1 MCVALRPKGR
11 REPLI
16 LFKIFIFLFSNKFI
30 ILNINNNSNL
40 FKVIKLSNKI
50 TKGIDLSSPISKGLL
65 IKLDSGDGRLH

>member
-1 MCVALRPKGR
+1 M
-11 REPLI
+11 I

>member
-1 MCVALRPKGR
+1 M
-11 REPLI
+11 I

-50 TKGIDLSSPISKGLL
+50 TKGIDLSSPTSKGLL